1 MNKQTYKNF
10 LKGAKKVTFT
20 KTNME
25 YRIAFDSAS
34 NRFMAIDAKNETN
47 IAYGIT
53 IEEAIRNLH
62 R

>member
-1 MNKQTYKNF
+1 M
-10 LKGAKKVTFT
+10 TFT